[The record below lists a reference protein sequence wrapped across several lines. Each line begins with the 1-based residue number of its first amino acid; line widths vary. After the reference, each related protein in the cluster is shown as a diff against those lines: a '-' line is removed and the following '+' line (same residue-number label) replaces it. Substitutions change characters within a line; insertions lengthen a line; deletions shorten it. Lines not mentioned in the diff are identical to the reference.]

1 METLGARRLSVRLAA
16 DPGGVPGARRF
27 VVEGVTAWGCE
38 PMADVA
44 ELVVSELAANAA
56 LHSGARFMYIS
67 LVAHRDGAVRV
78 AVEDDGPVG
87 AEAVLPHQ
95 VPSAGD
101 LEGWRGQATTG
112 RGLAIVSVLA
122 DEWGVEPTAHGK
134 RVWAD
139 LVDPDANNDVR
150 LPLRADGPIETE
162 ATSGL
167 PPGWVLVRL
176 AGCPVELSLRQDQ
189 HLDELVREL
198 QLLAANRGN
207 THAQEIAAQIS
218 ALLTSPAHARLTGRR
233 IAEHARSQGLSVV
246 DIDMAMPRE
255 FSPLVQQLEAAVSR
269 ADILCE
275 QDQLLALA
283 SPPELRE
290 LRAWMTHQI
299 VSQAE
304 HDEPPVPWTTWH
316 SRLADQ
322 ESPLV

>member
-27 VVEGVTAWGCE
+27 VVEGVTAWGCQ

-56 LHSGARFMYIS
+56 LHSGARFMHIS
-67 LVAHRDGAVRV
+67 LVAHRDGTVRV

-87 AEAVLPHQ
+87 PEAVLPHQ
-95 VPSAGD
+95 VPSADD
-101 LEGWRGQATTG
+101 LEGWRGEATTG

-122 DEWGVEPTAHGK
+122 AEWGVEVTARGK

-139 LVDPDANNDVR
+139 LADPDAINDVR

-198 QLLAANRGN
+198 QLLAVNRGD
-207 THAQEIAAQIS
+207 THSREIASQIS

-233 IAEHARSQGLSVV
+233 IAEQARSQGLSVV

-304 HDEPPVPWTTWH
+304 QDEPPIPWTTWR
-316 SRLADQ
+316 SRLPDQ